1 MEIDEALVTQF
12 SAITD
17 APKRKAETYLRVS
30 DMNLAQ
36 AIQLYFETGGV
47 DMDVPTSS
55 ATPIAPPLPARP
67 VTGAGGEP
75 IEIDDDGDEDLRE
88 ALAASSGGNS
98 SAPTNGGAAAG
109 STGYD
114 DEALARQ
121 LQEELYGGGERES
134 NGVRAPMARTVET
147 LVDDDDDYYS
157 DPRRQARARRGGM
170 LF

>member
-30 DMNLAQ
+30 DMNLEQ

-47 DMDVPTSS
+47 DMDIPPSSSTPT
-55 ATPIAPPLPARP
+55 APPLPARP
-67 VTGAGGEP
+67 VTGAGDEL
-75 IEIDDDGDEDLRE
+75 IEIDDDVDDDMRE
-88 ALAASSGGNS
+88 ALVASGGGS
-98 SAPTNGGAAAG
+98 SDPTNGGTAAG
-109 STGYD
+109 SAAYD

-121 LQEELYGGGERES
+121 LQQEFYEGGSGES

-147 LVDDDDDYYS
+147 LVDEDDYYS
-157 DPRRQARARRGGM
+157 DPRRRASARRGGM